1 MVATSHI
8 EKYRAGNSQ
17 IVDLFTDDLHTVWQ
31 ALDLG
36 SPRQARDVLFEVLPE
51 LTDIY
56 GEQAAF
62 IAAEWFEELRAL
74 ERVPGSF
81 SASMA
86 ETVPREV
93 VVARVSYGARHLF
106 TEQPELTLPFL
117 ETALSEY
124 VLQPGRDTI
133 QRSSIE
139 DPRAS
144 GWHRETRPSDSYHKG
159 CGFCQM
165 LAGRGGVYKR
175 ATASFAAHGKCH
187 CVAVPSWD
195 ANAPE
200 VPAAAYEASKKTSN
214 MTAAQKQRHNEFIRA
229 YVNEHHPVEKIS

>member
-1 MVATSHI
+1 MVATAHI

-17 IVDLFTDDLHTVWQ
+17 IVDLFTADLHAVWQ

-36 SPRQARDVLFEVLPE
+36 SPRQSRDVLFEVLPE

-62 IAAEWFEELRAL
+62 IAAEWFEDLRTL
-74 ERVPGSF
+74 ERVPGTF
-81 SASMA
+81 SPSMA
-86 ETVPREV
+86 ETVPREIV
-93 VVARVSYGARHLF
+93 VSRVGYGARHLF
-106 TEQPELTLPFL
+106 TDQPGMTLPFL

-133 QRSSIE
+133 QRSSME
-139 DPRAS
+139 DPQAV
-144 GWHRETRPSDSYHKG
+144 GWHRETRPSESYHSG
-159 CGFCQM
+159 CGFCKM

-175 ATASFAAHGKCH
+175 ATANFAAHGNCQ

-200 VPAAAYEASKKTSN
+200 VPATAYEASKKTSK
-214 MTAAQKQRHNEFIRA
+214 MSAAQKERHNSMIRA
-229 YVNEHHPVEKIS
+229 YVNEHHPVEKLS